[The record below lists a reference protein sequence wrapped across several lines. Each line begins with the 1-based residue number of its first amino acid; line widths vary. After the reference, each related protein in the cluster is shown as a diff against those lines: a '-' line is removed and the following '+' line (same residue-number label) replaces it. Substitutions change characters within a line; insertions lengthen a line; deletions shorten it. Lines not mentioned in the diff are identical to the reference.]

1 MGFLYINSKGVPWR
15 KHSYSAGNTYDQAP
29 LKYYLQKVLG
39 WREKEN
45 KARYLF
51 GHALEESIQFHH
63 DHDGSGA
70 IEDFACRWGM
80 HRDRTDLI
88 YTTTEKD
95 WETLNLDGQEMVKL
109 YQIRQPNL
117 PIPMGARVVFQ
128 KPVSR
133 EVFPGDPNYG
143 EIYDEGKPDIIAYAD
158 PDHPLLPRVEWRP
171 EYGIYRP
178 VIVDIKTSGIDFPE
192 QPGIAAFDKQLR
204 RYSWLSGIRDV
215 ALLGFKK
222 AGRSLK
228 KGSSITLLKSVG
240 PFQAGEEAVVAS
252 VEEDSIWIVKND
264 FMIEEMDR
272 QGDGK
277 TKACRTAR
285 TEWLQQQGVLTG
297 VSAITRQRLQFI
309 SGLVSLESANDA
321 GAIAARQIVG
331 IVNSWKTKSWP
342 QTFGI
347 RYPNDDRNDPYFRA
361 FVLEDE
367 NYRNERFT
375 KSAEENFDDLLDE
388 PEEE

>member
-1 MGFLYINSKGVPWR
+1 MAFLYISSKGTPWR
-15 KHSYSAGNTYDQAP
+15 KHSYSAGNDYDQCP
-29 LKYYLQKVLG
+29 YKYYLRRVLG
-39 WREKEN
+39 WKEKEN

-51 GHALEESIQFHH
+51 GRALEESIQYHH
-63 DHDGSGA
+63 DHAGVGA
-70 IEDFACRWGM
+70 VDDFVQRWSTYKE
-80 HRDRTDLI
+80 RNDLL
-88 YTTTEKD
+88 YTAVEKD
-95 WETLNLDGQEMVKL
+95 WETLNLDGQEMVRL
-109 YQIRQPNL
+109 YQIRQPSL
-117 PIPMGARVVFQ
+117 PIPMGARVIFQ
-128 KPVSR
+128 KTMAR
-133 EVFPGDPNYG
+133 EVFPSDPNYG
-143 EIYDEGKPDIIAYAD
+143 EILDEGKLDIIAYAD
-158 PDHPLLPRVEWRP
+158 PDHPMLPRVEWQP
-171 EYGIYRP
+171 AYGIYRP

-222 AGRSLK
+222 TGRTLR
-228 KGSSITLLKSVG
+228 KGSSITLLQDVG
-240 PFQAGEEAVVAS
+240 NFKAGEEGVIADVD
-252 VEEDSIWIVKND
+252 EDSIWILKND

-277 TKACRTAR
+277 TKAGRAAR
-285 TEWLQQQGVLTG
+285 AEWLKQWGVLSRAST
-297 VSAITRQRLQFI
+297 VTRQRLQFI

-321 GAIAARQIVG
+321 GAIAARQIVE
-331 IVNSWKTKSWP
+331 IVNSWKAKSWP

-367 NYRNERFT
+367 NYRKENFT
-375 KSAEENFDDLLDE
+375 KSAEENFDDLLDD